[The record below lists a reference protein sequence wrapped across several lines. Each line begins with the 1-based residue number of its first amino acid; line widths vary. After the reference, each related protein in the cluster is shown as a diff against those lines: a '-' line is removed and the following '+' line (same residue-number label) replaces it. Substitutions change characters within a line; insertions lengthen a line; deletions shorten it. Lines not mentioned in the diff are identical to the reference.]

1 MSVFSLISSTLHND
15 NLTDAEKIKLLGEIG
30 ERMKIDE
37 K

>member
-1 MSVFSLISSTLHND
+1 MSIYSLISSILHNN